1 MPYEI
6 LSLLYTF
13 GIRSEHWLYK
23 QITGLKKYRVYVITY
38 KYINQREYPYSPVK
52 ILPLTGRITKKILK
66 LPIFLW
72 KRDRPRLDLRE
83 MLIVSQIIE
92 REKIKLIQAHFGWTG
107 WRFLELSSKFSLPY
121 LVWLYGSDVFRA
133 EHQSSLQELIASR
146 AIFCCTSNALREQI
160 EAFGC
165 ARERI
170 NVFHPGIEIPP
181 NPPKPSLSSHQTLKI
196 ISIGRLVDVKDPI
209 GLVEVAKIL
218 KDRGIKFLWK
228 HYGDGQLRPLVKE
241 KIKKY
246 HLEKNF
252 FLQGEVP
259 NQKIKEAMSS
269 ADLMVHNN
277 IIAPDGAREA
287 FGVVLVEA
295 SSYALPIVSV
305 RVGGIPEIVQD
316 QKTGFLLEM
325 GDLEGIAEKVILLA
339 KNPELRLRM
348 GQNAYQYVRENFEI
362 NQQTKKLESFYS
374 QIINAYRL

>member
-1 MPYEI
+1 
-6 LSLLYTF
+6 
-13 GIRSEHWLYK
+13 
-23 QITGLKKYRVYVITY
+23 
-38 KYINQREYPYSPVK
+38 
-52 ILPLTGRITKKILK
+52 
-66 LPIFLW
+66 
-72 KRDRPRLDLRE
+72 
-83 MLIVSQIIE
+83 
-92 REKIKLIQAHFGWTG
+92 
-107 WRFLELSSKFSLPY
+107 
-121 LVWLYGSDVFRA
+121 
-133 EHQSSLQELIASR
+133 
-146 AIFCCTSNALREQI
+146 
-160 EAFGC
+160 
-165 ARERI
+165 
-170 NVFHPGIEIPP
+170 
-181 NPPKPSLSSHQTLKI
+181 
-196 ISIGRLVDVKDPI
+196 
-209 GLVEVAKIL
+209 VAKIL

-374 QIINAYRL
+374 HIINAYRL